1 MKDGKIKIN
10 NSKKGK
16 FKAFLSG
23 ALAVAGAIAVISAVS
38 YMKSGWDLFSSG
50 KDVPLQ
56 DLSSSYYDPEG
67 KAGLILD
74 KEAMTSILTLGD
86 FYLSSSFDY
95 VDGCLKIPTAGLKG
109 APEGLMTCI
118 DATSF
123 YWPSQNLY
131 LLAQS

>member
-1 MKDGKIKIN
+1 MKDEKVKIN
-10 NSKKGK
+10 NKKTGRL
-16 FKAFLSG
+16 KAFFKG
-23 ALAVAGAIAVISAVS
+23 ALAVVGGIAVIAAVN
-38 YMKSGWDLFSSG
+38 YIKSGWDLFSSG

-95 VDGCLKIPTAGLKG
+95 VDGCLKISTAGLKG